1 MTSKARRILFT
12 CVSLL
17 APVLTCGCSEVKRG
31 VGDVLKTTPGSVR
44 VAGYS
49 INNQPI
55 EYYVHGTGDK
65 TVFILGAIHGDE
77 PASAVLVGKLN
88 DYLGANSR
96 SYLLAIRR
104 IVVIPVANPDG
115 LAANIRPNFN
125 WVDLN
130 RNFPTANRINQPEFG
145 LQPLTEP
152 ESLALKRLIDRY
164 MPMRIISVHQPLG
177 CVDYDGP
184 AQDLAEAISQASDL
198 PVRRLGPMPGSLGSY
213 AGETRGVPIITLEL
227 PAGSEDLDGYVLWER
242 YRNSLLTAIE
252 YPR

>member
-1 MTSKARRILFT
+1 MTSKTRRTLFT
-12 CVSLL
+12 CVCLL

-31 VGDVLKTTPGSVR
+31 VGDVLKTNPGSIR
-44 VAGYS
+44 AAGYS
-49 INNQPI
+49 TNNQPI

-65 TVFILGAIHGDE
+65 TVMILGAIHGDE
-77 PASAVLVGKLN
+77 PASAVLVSKLN
-88 DYLGANSR
+88 DYLLANPR

-130 RNFPTANRINQPEFG
+130 RNFPTANRINCAEFG
-145 LQPLTEP
+145 FNSLTEP

-184 AQDLAEAISQASDL
+184 AQEVAEAVSEASGL
-198 PVRRLGPMPGSLGSY
+198 PVQKLGPLPGSLGSY

-227 PAGSEDLDGYVLWER
+227 PAGSEDLDGYVLWRR
-242 YRNSLLTAIE
+242 YKNTLLTAIE
-252 YPR
+252 FPR